1 MKLFSVFY
9 SILDRRAY
17 RMAHFSVFK
26 WIAILFFVWSTSAQ
40 QCDQPSQT
48 ARFDC
53 HPEPFV
59 SSEKCLARNC
69 CWQPA
74 NSSMTQGSKS
84 HSTNSLKVNV
94 PWCYYP
100 RDFLTYQV
108 KSNEPTA
115 FGQRLTIVKQQSTYM
130 PNEIL
135 SLTVDLIYE
144 TAQRFRLRIYDSTKK
159 RFEVPL
165 QVPVIQTKA
174 NVTDYEVSISQVPF
188 AILVKRK
195 STGVTL

>member
-1 MKLFSVFY
+1 
-9 SILDRRAY
+9 
-17 RMAHFSVFK
+17 MARLSMVK
-26 WIAILFFVWSTSAQ
+26 WIGMLYFFVWPASAQ
-40 QCDQPSQT
+40 QCDQPLKT

-53 HPEPFV
+53 HPEPFI
-59 SSEKCLARNC
+59 SPEKCLARKC
-69 CWQPA
+69 CWKPGVPLMVQSSKNHSL
-74 NSSMTQGSKS
+74 NSVEL
-84 HSTNSLKVNV
+84 NA

-100 RDFLTYQV
+100 RDFPTYQI
-108 KSNEPTA
+108 KTNESTA

-135 SLTVDLIYE
+135 SLTVDLFYE
-144 TAQRFRLRIYDSTKK
+144 TAQRFRLRIYDSTRK

-165 QVPVIQTKA
+165 QVPIIQTKV

>member
-1 MKLFSVFY
+1 MVFFSL
-9 SILDRRAY
+9 LDRGIY
-17 RMAHFSVFK
+17 RMAHFFVVK
-26 WIAILFFVWSTSAQ
+26 WIVMLFIGWSVSAQ
-40 QCDQPSQT
+40 QCDQPMKT

-59 SSEKCLARNC
+59 SKEKCLARNC
-69 CWQPA
+69 CWKPDFA
-74 NSSMTQGSKS
+74 SKIESSKN
-84 HSTNSLKVNV
+84 HLTNSLEVNV

-100 RDFLTYQV
+100 RDFPTYEI
-108 KSNEPTA
+108 KTNESTD

-135 SLTVDLIYE
+135 NLTVDLLYE
-144 TAQRFRLRIYDSTKK
+144 TAQRFRLRIYDSTNK

-165 QVPVIQTKA
+165 QVPVVKTKVD
-174 NVTDYEVSISQVPF
+174 VTDYEVSLSQAPF
-188 AILVKRK
+188 AIVVKRK